1 MTKEEPEWLLKL
13 VVQSFHDQQLK
24 EHGGAHGI
32 RDEGMLESAL
42 NKPLQM
48 WNYENPK
55 PDIPRLAAA
64 YAYGLAKNHPYVD
77 GNKRTAA
84 IACEVFLL
92 LNGYEFTVDE
102 AVKYPNYLALASG
115 EHSQESFEE
124 WLREN
129 VVLV

>member
-1 MTKEEPEWLLKL
+1 MSKKEPVWLLKQ

-42 NKPLQM
+42 SKPLQM
-48 WNYENPK
+48 WNYEDPQ
-55 PDIPRLAAA
+55 PDIPSLAAV
-64 YAYGLAKNHPYVD
+64 YAYGSAKNHPYTD

-92 LNGYEFTVDE
+92 LNGYEFSVDE
-102 AVKYPNYLALASG
+102 TVKYPNYLALASG
-115 EHSQESFEE
+115 EHSQESFTE

-129 VVLV
+129 IVSV

>member
-1 MTKEEPEWLLKL
+1 
-13 VVQSFHDQQLK
+13 
-24 EHGGAHGI
+24 
-32 RDEGMLESAL
+32 MLESAL

-48 WNYENPK
+48 WNYGDPK
-55 PDIPRLAAA
+55 TDIPSLAAA
-64 YAYGLAKNHPYVD
+64 YAYELAKNHPYID
-77 GNKRTAA
+77 GNKRAAA

-102 AVKYPNYLALASG
+102 TVKYPNYLALASG